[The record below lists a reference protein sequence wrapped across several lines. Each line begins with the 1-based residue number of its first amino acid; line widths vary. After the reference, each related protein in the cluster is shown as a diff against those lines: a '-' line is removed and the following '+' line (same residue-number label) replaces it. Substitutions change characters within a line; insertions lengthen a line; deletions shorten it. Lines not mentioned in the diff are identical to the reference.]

1 MKIGV
6 IGLGTVGYGV
16 IEILTNEKAR
26 LSQYLNDE
34 VIVKYG
40 CAIDEVTLPDGVI
53 FTKDYSDVLNDPEV
67 DVIVELIGGE
77 GIAKKII
84 IEAIQKGK
92 HVVTANKALISHH
105 GQEILL
111 KANENDVHVFYEAAV
126 GGGIPVVTPQY
137 ESLIGNNIKEIAGI
151 LNGTTNFILSLME
164 TDNLDFNEAMTIAD
178 GLGYLEADPSLDID
192 GIDAAHKISI
202 LAGNAFGGFVDFSK
216 LKPRGI
222 REVTKMDMDYAKKM
236 GYRIKLIA
244 SAKKVDEQ
252 FFVDVSPTLV
262 SKSDMVA
269 NVMGAYNVVEINCD
283 YVENVLFYG
292 KGAGRYVT
300 ASAVVA
306 DIMKTT
312 QNQKWQYNPSL
323 ITNIKPVT
331 LSKYYIRSNK
341 TLDIDYEYYYS
352 EKDVHIYITKEV
364 EYSDIIDGIEND
376 IDSIFKVRG

>member
-216 LKPRGI
+216 LRPRGI